1 MHLGLIFKKSDRDRV
16 KHTVYKLSSQF
27 QAFDMMIL
35 RYILHIP
42 SAPKSVPLIKRVYY
56 FHLCRFFT
64 TNILL

>member
-42 SAPKSVPLIKRVYY
+42 SAPKSVPLIKRVY
-56 FHLCRFFT
+56 
-64 TNILL
+64 